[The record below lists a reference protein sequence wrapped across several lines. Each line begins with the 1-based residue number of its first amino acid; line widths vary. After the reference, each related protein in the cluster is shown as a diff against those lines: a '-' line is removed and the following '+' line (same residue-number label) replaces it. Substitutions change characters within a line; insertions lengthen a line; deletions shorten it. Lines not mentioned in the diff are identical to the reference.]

1 MKKFFLALAA
11 CAVLFAA
18 CDDSS
23 SSPNSDNKSSAKS
36 NSCSNA
42 DEPLTDPRDGKVY
55 KTVKIGNQVWMAEN
69 LNYDVEGS
77 WTNDSLDKDGSIYG
91 RYYTLDASKNAC
103 PEGWHLPSYDEA
115 DSLIIF
121 VGNEDIAGWH
131 LKSTSGWE
139 FDSHDQTD
147 GNGADTYCFDA
158 KSAGEIVSFPRVSNF
173 GEMAFFRT
181 TATYRQFEYIEG
193 RGNVETELQAWY
205 LTLWNT
211 DSIGKLKHFDADEAT
226 SIRCIKGY
234 VEPESSSSY
243 ENEYT
248 EHNEVLSDSLKQ
260 EIEKQQHNEELIKLI
275 DSLEK
280 LSDCDTVEGLTEE
293 ERPLCKQR
301 FCSVQMG
308 LEVFDDCIQ
317 QGII

>member
-1 MKKFFLALAA
+1 MKKLFFALTA
-11 CAVLFAA
+11 CALLFAA

-23 SSPNSDNKSSAKS
+23 SSPNTESPNTNNKSSTKS

-55 KTVKIGNQVWMAEN
+55 KTVKIGDQVWMAEN
-69 LNYDVEGS
+69 LNYDLEGS
-77 WTNDSLDKDGSIYG
+77 KTNDSLDKDGSIYG
-91 RYYTLDASKNAC
+91 RYYTLEASKNAC

-121 VGNEDIAGWH
+121 VGNEDVAGWH
-131 LKSTSGWE
+131 LKSTSGWA
-139 FDSHDQTD
+139 FDDHDQTD
-147 GNGADTYCFDA
+147 GNGADSYCFDA
-158 KSAGEIVSFPRVSNF
+158 KSAGEIRSSPRVSNF

-211 DSIGKLKHFDADEAT
+211 DSIGKLKHFDADKAA
-226 SIRCIKGY
+226 SIRCVKGY

-243 ENEYT
+243 ENSYEENPDVYAIP
-248 EHNEVLSDSLKQ
+248 DSLQQQFEEELRKELLIKQ
-260 EIEKQQHNEELIKLI
+260 FDSVQSPEECETIEGISESEIEACKNRFR
-275 DSLEK
+275 SLHPEYFY
-280 LSDCDTVEGLTEE
+280 D
-293 ERPLCKQR
+293 
-301 FCSVQMG
+301 F
-308 LEVFDDCIQ
+308 
-317 QGII
+317 

>member
-1 MKKFFLALAA
+1 MKKLFFALTA
-11 CAVLFAA
+11 CALLFAA

-23 SSPNSDNKSSAKS
+23 SSPNTESPNTNNKSSTKS

-69 LNYDVEGS
+69 LNYDLEGS
-77 WTNDSLDKDGSIYG
+77 KTNDSLDKDGSIYG
-91 RYYTLDASKNAC
+91 RYYTLEASKNAC

-121 VGNEDIAGWH
+121 VGNEDVAGWH
-131 LKSTSGWE
+131 LKSTSGWA
-139 FDSHDQTD
+139 FDDHDQTD
-147 GNGADTYCFDA
+147 GNGADSYCFDA
-158 KSAGEIVSFPRVSNF
+158 KSAGEIRSSPRVSNF

-211 DSIGKLKHFDADEAT
+211 DSFGKLKHFDADKAA
-226 SIRCIKGY
+226 SIRCVKGY

-243 ENEYT
+243 ENSYEENPDVYAIP
-248 EHNEVLSDSLKQ
+248 DSLQQQFEEELRKELLIKQ
-260 EIEKQQHNEELIKLI
+260 FDSVQSPEECETIEGISESEIEACKNRFR
-275 DSLEK
+275 SLHPEYFY
-280 LSDCDTVEGLTEE
+280 D
-293 ERPLCKQR
+293 
-301 FCSVQMG
+301 F
-308 LEVFDDCIQ
+308 
-317 QGII
+317 